1 MAEFVAVTAEEIH
14 LAQRKL
20 EEDFAKTPEGLEVAF
35 LRSIIEHYL
44 DNLANFLVHFI
55 SGEQGKRGVDELVE
69 GLRHPASQVKTDERL
84 IAQLDKLA
92 RKVKKENLPD
102 FDEWRHYERLLAYLK
117 GLAADDDISRFIS
130 QFRSLLEQA
139 KRYEKTEAAK
149 VIARNSVKEMPRRAE
164 LENYKIAF
172 LVWKFVYSR
181 LVLPPQMLEES
192 KEFEQ
197 AIATKAGMG
206 VEKFRKESGLLNEA
220 EDDNWTNF
228 KAFSA
233 IMLKSPKKSPVLK
246 LLAKL
251 GEKDQAS
258 EILRGSLNQG
268 RPKFMDALKA
278 RLERMRSRAELER
291 VELAARDELAK
302 LVSDMVERMRAGLED
317 ERKKFVE
324 LLSSRIKDLE
334 SEHAKELARV
344 RKMRESVDAK
354 MERILSSFAAIENSA
369 GLFTSLEEQRRVNDE
384 ALADFRAII
393 AADTACLDLLSGAIE
408 EKAFDDGI
416 DKLVSARSGRKVSD
430 TLSNM
435 KQVMSSVREGR
446 LPLDRAKEWVDKV
459 FRSAMDSLKVIIS
472 RREHID
478 AELVRNE
485 QDWNRQM
492 EFADS
497 SITGADE
504 ELTRDVRELGR
515 RGMDIKR
522 FEEELPP
529 DEQEIARRYRRA
541 A

>member
-1 MAEFVAVTAEEIH
+1 
-14 LAQRKL
+14 
-20 EEDFAKTPEGLEVAF
+20 
-35 LRSIIEHYL
+35 
-44 DNLANFLVHFI
+44 
-55 SGEQGKRGVDELVE
+55 
-69 GLRHPASQVKTDERL
+69 
-84 IAQLDKLA
+84 
-92 RKVKKENLPD
+92 
-102 FDEWRHYERLLAYLK
+102 
-117 GLAADDDISRFIS
+117 
-130 QFRSLLEQA
+130 
-139 KRYEKTEAAK
+139 
-149 VIARNSVKEMPRRAE
+149 
-164 LENYKIAF
+164 
-172 LVWKFVYSR
+172 
-181 LVLPPQMLEES
+181 
-192 KEFEQ
+192 
-197 AIATKAGMG
+197 
-206 VEKFRKESGLLNEA
+206 
-220 EDDNWTNF
+220 
-228 KAFSA
+228 
-233 IMLKSPKKSPVLK
+233 
-246 LLAKL
+246 
-251 GEKDQAS
+251 
-258 EILRGSLNQG
+258 
-268 RPKFMDALKA
+268 
-278 RLERMRSRAELER
+278 MRSRAELER